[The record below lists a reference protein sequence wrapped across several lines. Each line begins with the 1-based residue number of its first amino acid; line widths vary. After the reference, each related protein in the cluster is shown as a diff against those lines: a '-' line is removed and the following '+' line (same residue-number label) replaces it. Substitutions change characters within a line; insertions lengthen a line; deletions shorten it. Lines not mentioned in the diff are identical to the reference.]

1 MSGNNTLYLSMYKP
15 ISSFSSQN
23 VFIYPILFPILQG
36 DSGGPLNCPVVPGRL
51 YELCGVVSWGA
62 RCAEKEYPGVYTRVS
77 KYIDWINENAN

>member
-1 MSGNNTLYLSMYKP
+1 MYLHRYS
-15 ISSFSSQN
+15 
-23 VFIYPILFPILQG
+23 ILFPILQG

-77 KYIDWINENAN
+77 KYVDWINQNAD